1 MELRQ
6 LEYFQAALRA
16 GNITRASEALHVS
29 QPSVTVAIKKLEGEL
44 GVSLLDR
51 SGKRIVPTAEGRVFI
66 GRVDAILS
74 AVADAAAE
82 MRDHQALLRGSIR
95 IGITPMMGAI
105 LFPDL
110 FARFRREHPDFKI
123 SLVEEGTLSLQ
134 AHLEKGEI
142 DIGIMVISDLPSGL
156 SSLSLDQGRMMA
168 CLRPGHPLAEYA
180 EIPFGLLK
188 DQPFILFQ
196 GDTYSRQLILRE
208 CERFRF
214 SPNVVFSSSQIGTVM
229 GLVRQGAGIAFFME
243 ELTREFLTKDQE
255 SIVVRPLADPL
266 LLEVGLAWNPERYLS
281 KAARAF
287 IDSIKPSR

>member
-1 MELRQ
+1 M
-6 LEYFQAALRA
+6 
-16 GNITRASEALHVS
+16 
-29 QPSVTVAIKKLEGEL
+29 VTVAIKKLEGEL

-51 SGKRIVPTAEGRVFI
+51 SGKRIVPTPEGGVFI

-82 MRDHQALLRGSIR
+82 MRDHQALLKGSIR
-95 IGITPMMGAI
+95 IGITPMMGAV
-105 LFPDL
+105 LFPGA
-110 FARFRREHPDFKI
+110 FARFRRQYPDFKI

-156 SSLSLDQGRMMA
+156 ASLHLDQGRMMA
-168 CLRPGHPLAEYA
+168 CLWPGHHLAEYE

-243 ELTREFLTKDQE
+243 ELTRDQE

-266 LLEVGLAWNPERYLS
+266 LLEVGLAWNPKRYVS

-287 IDSIKPSR
+287 IDSIKPSL